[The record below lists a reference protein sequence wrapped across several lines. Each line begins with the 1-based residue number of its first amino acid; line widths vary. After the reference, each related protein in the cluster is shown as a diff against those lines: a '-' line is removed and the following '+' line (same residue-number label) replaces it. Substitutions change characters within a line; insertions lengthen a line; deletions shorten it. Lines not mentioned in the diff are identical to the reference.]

1 MKPARR
7 EAYFSC
13 LKSTVEHSIN
23 SIELLYKPVFLLSG
37 RYTNKANVA
46 LTGTLKLGYKFRT
59 NFNADNEDYL
69 FSYYLTGNINTPT
82 NADYVF
88 MLTLLNDGGSDR
100 DRKSV
105 V

>member
-1 MKPARR
+1 M
-7 EAYFSC
+7 
-13 LKSTVEHSIN
+13 
-23 SIELLYKPVFLLSG
+23 YKYTFV
-37 RYTNKANVA
+37 RNTNKANVA

-100 DRKSV
+100 IQLAFKVTSSQSYAKIYFRSKGTGDFTDWTEK
-105 V
+105 